1 MSDKIALQERLDAA
15 SPAALPPIG
24 PRRFTGKGDILCT
37 SLLVLAAAFAAQPAA
52 AQEVDVEGRIGLA
65 SEYVGK
71 GLGKSD
77 GVVAPFAEIGASL
90 NGFYVNAF
98 ASDAASSKGADAEVI
113 LAVGWAGEVQGFDVD
128 AQVMRRE
135 MLGEI
140 SGYDSVYTEY
150 QVDVSRDFGAGW
162 AGRLRVNYSSDGY
175 GPSREAWWV
184 EAQATVRLTGADKL
198 SFAVADRTSENGS
211 DYTAWNI
218 GVKHRFTPEIS
229 GDLRWY
235 DTDAHD
241 LGDRYDGRLV
251 AALTYSF

>member
-1 MSDKIALQERLDAA
+1 MFDKTTPQKRPSVA
-15 SPAALPPIG
+15 SPIRARRSTKERDLFCVSLVTCAA
-24 PRRFTGKGDILCT
+24 
-37 SLLVLAAAFAAQPAA
+37 VFAAQSAA
-52 AQEVDVEGRIGLA
+52 AQEVEVEGRIGLA

-77 GVVAPFAEIGASL
+77 GELAPFAEIGASL

-98 ASDAASSKGADAEVI
+98 VSDAASSRGADAEVI
-113 LAVGWAGEVQGFDVD
+113 LAAGWAGEVQGFDVD
-128 AQVMRRE
+128 AQVMHRE
-135 MLGEI
+135 MLGEV
-140 SGYDSVYTEY
+140 SGFDSVFTEY

-175 GPSREAWWV
+175 GPSEEAWWV
-184 EAQATVRLTGADKL
+184 EAQATVRLTGSDKL
-198 SFAVADRTSENGS
+198 SFAVAERTVDNGS
-211 DYTAWNI
+211 DYTAWNV
-218 GVKHRFTPEIS
+218 GVRHRFTSEIS

-235 DTDAHD
+235 DTDAHE

>member
-1 MSDKIALQERLDAA
+1 MPDQIDLHQSPSLAGAA
-15 SPAALPPIG
+15 APSRPLMKTESPG
-24 PRRFTGKGDILCT
+24 R
-37 SLLVLAAAFAAQPAA
+37 VLATLLAGAACLAVQPAV
-52 AQEVDVEGRIGLA
+52 AQTPEVEGRIGLA

-77 GVVAPFAEIGASL
+77 EKLAPFGEIQLGL
-90 NGFYVNAF
+90 NGFYVSAF
-98 ASDAASSKGADAEVI
+98 ASDAASSRGADAEVI
-113 LAVGWAGEVQGFDVD
+113 LAAGWAGEMRGFEVD

-135 MLGEI
+135 MVGEV
-140 SGYDSVYTEY
+140 SGYDSVYVEY

-162 AGRLRVNYSSDGY
+162 AGRLRVNYSPDGY
-175 GPSREAWWV
+175 GPSGEAWWV
-184 EAQATVRLTGADKL
+184 EGQATVKLTGADKL

-211 DYTAWNI
+211 GYAAWNV
-218 GVKHRFTPEIS
+218 GVKHKFTSEIS

-251 AALTYSF
+251 GVLTYSF